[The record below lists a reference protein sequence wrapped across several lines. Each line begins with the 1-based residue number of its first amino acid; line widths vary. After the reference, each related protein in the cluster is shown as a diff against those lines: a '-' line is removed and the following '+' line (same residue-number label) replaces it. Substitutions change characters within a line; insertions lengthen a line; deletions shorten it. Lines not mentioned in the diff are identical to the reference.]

1 MSKLV
6 LSVVL
11 IAGAAMLV
19 AGRVY
24 AGSDSLVVVVSNG
37 PLAGTYKAPS
47 EDIICG
53 HEMPP
58 NYPNPGYAITW
69 RRFTG
74 YAAKELGEA
83 AMEVSNPD
91 KPGVKRVMVDI
102 SFGDPDHN
110 PTNYH
115 VFSES
120 VTFKLGG
127 GGFTMEFDGK
137 TDKGIHLHVA
147 ASCSNVAAM

>member
-6 LSVVL
+6 RSVVL
-11 IAGAAMLV
+11 FAGAAALV
-19 AGRVY
+19 ASRVY
-24 AGSDSLVVVVSNG
+24 AGSDSLVVVVANG
-37 PLAGTYKAPS
+37 PLAGTYKAP
-47 EDIICG
+47 EQDIICG

-58 NYPNPGYAITW
+58 KYQNPGYAVTW

-91 KPGVKRVMVDI
+91 KLGVKRVMVDI
-102 SFGDPDHN
+102 SFGDPDHD

-115 VFSES
+115 IFTDA

-137 TDKGIHLHVA
+137 TDKGIRLRVT
-147 ASCSNVAAM
+147 ASCSNVEEM

>member
-6 LSVVL
+6 RSVVL
-11 IAGAAMLV
+11 FAGAATLV
-19 AGRVY
+19 ASRVY
-24 AGSDSLVVVVSNG
+24 AGSDSLVVVVANG
-37 PLAGTYKAPS
+37 PLAGTYKAP
-47 EDIICG
+47 EQDIICG

-58 NYPNPGYAITW
+58 NYHNPGYVVTW

-83 AMEVSNPD
+83 VMEVSNPD

-115 VFSES
+115 IFTDA
-120 VTFKLGG
+120 VTFQLGD

-137 TDKGIHLHVA
+137 TDKGIRLHVT
-147 ASCSNVAAM
+147 ASCSNVAEM